1 MKLNL
6 AQTKLV
12 GQTMKLDLK
21 TREYQMLCE
30 ELEKYKKENI
40 DENDERLYELFGKFQ
55 VNHDEIVE
63 IKKQLKEIESIEDIN
78 ESMSENEYSYE
89 DIFKCRLTNK
99 NINNSDSSNEKVMV
113 EYKESLWWKIKRK
126 IKELFKF

>member
-12 GQTMKLDLK
+12 GLTMKLDLK

-30 ELEKYKKENI
+30 ELDKYKKENI
-40 DENDERLYELFGKFQ
+40 DENDERLYEMLGKFQ

-78 ESMSENEYSYE
+78 ESTNENEYSYE
-89 DIFKCRLTNK
+89 DLFKK
-99 NINNSDSSNEKVMV
+99 KENEKINTPESNNEKMMV
-113 EYKESLWWKIKRK
+113 EYNANLWMKIKRK
-126 IKELFKF
+126 FKELFKF